1 MALSTIGTNGF
12 ADSAVTTAK
21 VADDAVT
28 GAKIENSPT
37 IAGNLVVSGT
47 TSLTG
52 TVTASGATVGFVAPD
67 KILLNATDGSATD
80 AGDNLVLNSTDG
92 SSDEND
98 NILYEDDTNDASS
111 LIGTSGVVLS
121 SPEII
126 GIHKYPERPGFD
138 IRGSAHDSIMDLAE
152 NTWTKVTFNTADW
165 NWKGRTGYNIGNHW
179 DTTNSVFKPTIA
191 GLWSLE
197 ASMYF
202 TYSSDPP
209 DGIAMS
215 FNDQDGQTLDTSY
228 VRSADSTDEVYGS
241 VIMRQIFNM
250 SGNGSDTIEV
260 QCRAW
265 NSDDTDAYYS
275 SFYGHCQGFF
285 LG

>member
-1 MALSTIGTNGF
+1 MSNARNLADLLSPGNTIV
-12 ADSAVTTAK
+12 AAAK
-21 VADDAVT
+21 L
-28 GAKIENSPT
+28 
-37 IAGNLVVSGT
+37 AGVE
-47 TSLTG
+47 
-52 TVTASGATVGFVAPD
+52 D
-67 KILLNATDGSATD
+67 KIILNG
-80 AGDNLVLNSTDG
+80 TDG
-92 SSDEND
+92 SSTNAGD
-98 NILYEDDTNDASS
+98 NILLDASAS
-111 LIGTSGVVLS
+111 GTDVGANFLFEDLTDDASALIGTSGLVLS

-126 GIHKYPERPGFD
+126 GVHKYPERPGFD
-138 IRGSAHDSIMDLAE
+138 IRGSADNSIMDLSD
-152 NTWTKVTFNTADW
+152 NTWTKVTYNTADW

-179 DTTNSVFKPTIA
+179 DTTNSVFKPTLV
-191 GLWSLE
+191 GTWSLE

-241 VIMRQIFNM
+241 VIIRQLFNM

-260 QCRAW
+260 KCRVW
-265 NSDDTDAYYS
+265 NSGDSDAYYS